1 MINDFLKKN
10 LSNNALFDDYG
21 LQYNNCPNVDINI
34 IQYENSFSLLSNK
47 VLIKCSGEDAKDFL
61 NTQFTNDIKKLENN
75 SVMLSGYCNPKGRLI
90 SIFYIYQLDKIFYL
104 YTTLES
110 SELLYKK
117 LNMYKMM
124 SKVDF
129 EMLNGNLIGIQINKG
144 KLSSDIIESHQ
155 FKDCIAFKY
164 IDNQIIIYS
173 PKSNKNINGLFDKF
187 IADKL
192 SYLGYKSWDF
202 IEIHNFIP
210 FIKSEYIEAFTP
222 QMVSLDKLNG
232 LSFEKGCYPGQEIV
246 ARTHYLGESKKSLYS
261 ATLHTTK
268 KFDINSKV
276 IQLSDNKNA
285 GEIINFVEINTEEN
299 NSKLQYFCLCVLRKD
314 SIEEKLAIH
323 GDAFSELTINKSAG
337 VIKND

>member
-1 MINDFLKKN
+1 
-10 LSNNALFDDYG
+10 
-21 LQYNNCPNVDINI
+21 
-34 IQYENSFSLLSNK
+34 E
-47 VLIKCSGEDAKDFL
+47 
-61 NTQFTNDIKKLENN
+61 
-75 SVMLSGYCNPKGRLI
+75 
-90 SIFYIYQLDKIFYL
+90 
-104 YTTLES
+104 
-110 SELLYKK
+110 
-117 LNMYKMM
+117 
-124 SKVDF
+124 
-129 EMLNGNLIGIQINKG
+129 
-144 KLSSDIIESHQ
+144 LSSDIIESYQ

-164 IDNQIIIYS
+164 INNQIIIYS
-173 PKSNKNINGLFDKF
+173 PKNNKNINGLFDKL

-314 SIEEKLAIH
+314 SI
-323 GDAFSELTINKSAG
+323 
-337 VIKND
+337 